1 MNPRDH
7 RKHRRNASNLPGVA
21 GVEMTDMTAASSHPS
36 SPDHSP
42 TRVSGDSSPSHH
54 SSDSSVAFSSNLPEG
69 LREEHATVEGFKAS
83 WNKDPDNMK
92 HLTAVMVNAFNAA
105 LTLRFGLDN
114 CIINKKRGRE
124 ITVQL
129 AQWYL
134 QNTARLKTS
143 SIACVIG
150 LCAMADCYNI
160 GLPVPGTAL
169 ANLEESKKDK
179 ARALELFKEAYA
191 LVRRHNLN
199 LLFQEVYDLVGRHDR
214 HLLYAVYTCGKYSTN
229 AEEAKP
235 YLEEAVKQDYVF
247 AQGAL
252 AYRLHSKENPS
263 NADFMRAEEL
273 AQAAAE
279 SGDAFGKAKLATLLK
294 WRADRIQKEN
304 PNEAAGLRTKVTIW
318 HVRARTQGQEMNNEF
333 FNRFT
338 AAYPA
343 PVLTGCMI
351 LRRERYDVDSTI
363 STIEAQH
370 PEAAKQVYEAF
381 TSQSTTTAEE
391 RAWLQG
397 RIADLN
403 KLKGSSKPSKHGY
416 FGRNKPHKHDSH
428 AASHSAGKHKQSG
441 CGGGCNIM

>member
-1 MNPRDH
+1 MQSREKRLTP
-7 RKHRRNASNLPGVA
+7 A
-21 GVEMTDMTAASSHPS
+21 HPS
-36 SPDHSP
+36 IALSLNSIPAGSFSSARVFLLPPHDSPSPD
-42 TRVSGDSSPSHH
+42 
-54 SSDSSVAFSSNLPEG
+54 LPEG
-69 LREEHATVEGFKAS
+69 LREEPAEMENFKQLLNDYEQDLNNIKKLADLMTS
-83 WNKDPDNMK
+83 
-92 HLTAVMVNAFNAA
+92 AFDVSLA
-105 LTLRFGLDN
+105 LRFGLEN
-114 CIINKKRGRE
+114 CIKNNKFGRE
-124 ITVQL
+124 ITVQV

-134 QNTARLKTS
+134 HHADQLTAYP
-143 SIACVIG
+143 AAHAVG
-150 LCAMADCYNI
+150 LCAVGDCYNI

-169 ANLEESKKDK
+169 AGIKEEDE
-179 ARALELFKEAYA
+179 ARALVQYKEAYA
-191 LVRRHNLN
+191 LVKQHGLN
-199 LLFQEVYDLVGRHDR
+199 LPYAIHTRGR
-214 HLLYAVYTCGKYSTN
+214 YSG
-229 AEEAKP
+229 ELQ
-235 YLEEAVKQDYVF
+235 YLEEAIKKNYPLS
-247 AQGAL
+247 QGAL